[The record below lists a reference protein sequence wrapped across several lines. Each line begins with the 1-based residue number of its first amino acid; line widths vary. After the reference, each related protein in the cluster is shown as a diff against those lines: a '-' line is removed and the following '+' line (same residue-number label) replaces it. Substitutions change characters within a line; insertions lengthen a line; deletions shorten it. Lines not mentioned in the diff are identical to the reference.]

1 LLQNT
6 DLKEYIETSPTVELS
21 SFVQAEINLNSAE
34 IISKIGNYRYRP
46 IEDLNIYSAT
56 GDLYT
61 NTYDPSDMAGLYTGA
76 TDADIAI
83 DGGFNDDGTPYI
95 KTLPKEK
102 EKLLFSLEDCFNRF
116 RPRSGI
122 HKVRHFSLQTI
133 DEDNPRQYNFTH
145 YTNQFLASRPRF
157 YVSDRNDKFK
167 YWTSYRSEEVDGAT
181 VIRGLS
187 STVEDEENGGFYM
200 NDASP
205 FIVYNKAIPV
215 NRIVVKM
222 QTYIAEEEFRLGP
235 FEFPEIDAEN
245 LVEDPFV
252 GESRKIAPVYW
263 TIEGLVEDTWTELI
277 SFDKLS
283 TRSDQAPVIGA
294 DGYVEIAYGLTDS
307 ETYGWFLYE
316 DALISDAPHITQ
328 TVNPPTIPGGH
339 KEFQYL
345 KGLRIVVHTMSK
357 KNAMFE
363 LIELS
368 PRLSIDM
375 SDRVSSFSVNK
386 IASDV
391 GVSGLPV
398 GQLLASTGNLEI
410 FDFDQSFSDK
420 NPDSILGE
428 FPKRNVQFK
437 FYEILDDKD
446 EKYYVPIKVLYT
458 ESFPESS
465 IEDRTLSL
473 QLRDLFFYFE
483 NTSAPE
489 LLVKNASLSFA
500 VSLLLDSIGF
510 SNYVFKRVYKRD
522 EDGQVLKD
530 TDDNEIFEDD
540 PIIPYFFIAP
550 DKSVAEILNSLAVST
565 QSSMYFD
572 EYNNFVVMSKEY
584 TLPDEQDRPTDI
596 TLYGS
601 KDTSLANIDKIE
613 NIVSIGSKE
622 NNIFNDGKINYSTR
636 YIQRSYGSIR
646 EANVTDRD
654 KTWIYKPSLLWEI
667 AGLESTKSINE
678 ELTSQSTYVLAAIPL
693 SETLSDRPPEVVDG
707 QIINNYFDLGEG
719 VYWIA
724 RYNGYFYAN
733 KEVLRYDAV
742 EYAVD
747 GLGEQ
752 FITSVQEYQN
762 FFSKVPFRGR
772 IYPTGRVRI
781 YSEPNY
787 EVVEG
792 ITRLQDGPV
801 AKHGRGQF
809 GTEIV
814 SHPAGPAEY
823 WLETDK
829 EKATVNGCVMEFKY
843 ALDPSLELPTTIAP
857 SLQNIAGQDFEK
869 NSFRTTRNGIIKNF
883 LSGTEH
889 LETPVNTLYST
900 QTGTIQSSALVMSGP
915 VFEKTPKPNDFISYI
930 YKPLDN
936 KYKSFGTRMRII
948 GKQENDNSR
957 IQSPSGSSTYYNA
970 RQIGPAQNYNVGGAS
985 GGMSILLNPKTNS
998 GYFFEIAALTENN
1011 VNDLG
1016 GGGDIANV
1024 FFYKTGF
1031 STQKDYESS
1040 YEDLTTTSGNVEI
1053 QYDELSRT
1061 IVSKVAGRFKI
1072 DDETDTIARGSRIFV
1087 NDGPRPGYYRLTRAG
1102 KADVGLIP
1110 GSTWRLSLDE
1120 PAIPITLYRGFAS
1133 ILVDDGLFT
1142 GQHRFTGE
1150 DSPTV
1155 FDLSVEYEETLGG
1168 GIEFTLFLNNKII
1181 ARVFDKDPL
1190 PIHNNMALFN
1200 RGSSKCMFEHI
1211 YAVAPNY
1218 TTNVSSGAVD
1228 RYNES
1233 GTREEFRRFTMTRAV
1248 ISSYLS
1254 GITTSE
1260 PPKFDM
1266 FYDEFGT
1273 IMREASY
1280 FNVKYDKAFP
1290 AIYSQLSPTFNSM
1303 QGYVVSG
1310 YTPSAYRAEFL
1321 IFNITDTALSLDES
1335 TGNYLRIQGIT
1346 FTQQSTHSLSVDE
1359 YFSKKS
1365 DFSNPVFVG
1374 ERGVQDVGA
1383 SKKTFQDIKNS
1394 RATYGKN
1401 EFSLDTPYLQSQD
1414 AATEMMGW
1422 LVSKITKPRKSIGIK
1437 IFANPMIQLGD
1448 IVNIYYKKDS
1458 KDEVAKETDRF
1469 VIYQIEYSRSQD
1481 GPEMTVYLSEVA

>member
-1 LLQNT
+1 MLQNEQ
-6 DLKEYIETSPTVELS
+6 LKEYIETSSTVELS

-34 IISKIGNYRYRP
+34 VISKIGNYRYRP
-46 IEDLNIYSAT
+46 LEDLDVYSAT

-61 NTYDPSDMAGLYTGA
+61 NTYDPNDADNLYTGG

-83 DGGFNDDGTPYI
+83 DGGFDDDGLPYI
-95 KTLPKEK
+95 KTLPKQK

-122 HKVRHFSLQTI
+122 HKLRYFQLQTS
-133 DEDNPRQYNFTH
+133 DEDSPTQYNFTH

-157 YVSDRNDKFK
+157 YMSDRNDKFK
-167 YWTSYRSEEVDGAT
+167 YWTSYRSEVVEGAT

-205 FIVYNKAIPV
+205 FIVYNKEIPV
-215 NRIVVKM
+215 NRVVVKM
-222 QTYIAEEEFRLGP
+222 QTYISEQDFDLGP
-235 FEFPEIDAEN
+235 FGE
-245 LVEDPFV
+245 LLDPFV
-252 GESRKIAPVYW
+252 GDAKKIAPVYW
-263 TIEGLVEDTWTELI
+263 TIEGLVGNTWTELI
-277 SFDKLS
+277 SFDNLS
-283 TRSDQAPVIGA
+283 TRSDNTPIIGA
-294 DGYVEIAYGLTDS
+294 DGYVEISYGPLGTDPES
-307 ETYGWFLYE
+307 YGWSLYE
-316 DALISDAPHITQ
+316 EGLISDAPHVTQ
-328 TVNPPTIPGGH
+328 TVNPPTINGGY

-345 KGLRIVVHTMSK
+345 KGLRLVVHTMSK

-375 SDRVSSFSVNK
+375 SDRVSNFSINK

-398 GQLLASTGNLEI
+398 GQLLASTGNLEV

-428 FPKRNVQFK
+428 FARRNVQFK
-437 FYEILDDKD
+437 FYEILND
-446 EKYYVPIKVLYT
+446 ENTSYYIPIKVLYA
-458 ESFPESS
+458 ESFPEASV
-465 IEDRTLSL
+465 EDRTLSID
-473 QLRDLFFYFE
+473 LRDLYFYFE

-510 SNYVFKRVYKRD
+510 SNYVFKRVYKRG
-522 EDGQVLKD
+522 EDGEILKD
-530 TDDNEIFEDD
+530 TNNREIFEDD
-540 PIIPYFFIAP
+540 PTIPYFFVSP
-550 DKSVAEILNSLAVST
+550 DKSVAQILNDLAVST

-572 EYNNFVVMSKEY
+572 EYNNFIVMSKEY
-584 TLPDEQDRPTDI
+584 TLPDEEDRATDI

-601 KDTSLANIDKIE
+601 KDSSDKLE
-613 NIVSIGSKE
+613 NIVSIGSKD

-646 EANVTDRD
+646 QASLTDRD
-654 KTWIYKPSLLWEI
+654 KTWIYKPALLWEVTGSE
-667 AGLESTKSINE
+667 ATKSVNE
-678 ELTSQSTYVLAAIPL
+678 ELNSQSNYVLAAIPL
-693 SETLSDRPPEVVDG
+693 DEDLTESLPQVVDH
-707 QIINNYFDLGEG
+707 QLTNNYFDLGEG

-733 KEVLRYDAV
+733 REVIRYDAV
-742 EYAVD
+742 EYTVD

-781 YSEPNY
+781 YSEPFY
-787 EVVEG
+787 ESYNPNTNSVDSDPTLNAS
-792 ITRLQDGPV
+792 TRLKNGPV

-809 GTEIV
+809 GTPV
-814 SHPAGPAEY
+814 SFHPSGPSQY
-823 WLETDK
+823 WLDTDQNT
-829 EKATVNGCVMEFKY
+829 ANVNGCVMEFKY
-843 ALDPSLELPTTIAP
+843 ALDTSLKPPKSVPPNEL
-857 SLQNIAGQDFEK
+857 LRAGQDFNK

-889 LETPVNTLYST
+889 LETTVNTLYST

-915 VFEKTPKPNDFISYI
+915 VFEKEIAANDFVSYI

-948 GKQENDNSR
+948 GKQENDSAR
-957 IQSPSGSSTYYNA
+957 IQSPSGSSTYYNSK
-970 RQIGPAQNYNVGGAS
+970 QSGPDQNSNIGGAS
-985 GGMSILLNPKTNS
+985 GGMSILLNPETNS
-998 GYFFEIAALTENN
+998 GYFFEIAALTDNN

-1016 GGGDIANV
+1016 GGGEVANV

-1031 STQKDYESS
+1031 NIETMINGTIR
-1040 YEDLTTTSGNVEI
+1040 YEDLPNNPEYNNTKKEI
-1053 QYDELSRT
+1053 RATLPF
-1061 IVSKVAGRFKI
+1061 SKFDAIQNIKKN
-1072 DDETDTIARGSRIFV
+1072 SRILV
-1087 NDGPRPGYYRLTRAG
+1087 TGANPGYYKLINVGRPKSGAIEG
-1102 KADVGLIP
+1102 KAWVLK
-1110 GSTWRLSLDE
+1110 LDE
-1120 PAIPITLYRGFAS
+1120 PAIPITLYRGFAP

-1142 GQHRFTGE
+1142 GQHRMTGE

-1155 FDLSVEYEETLGG
+1155 FDLSVEYEEVGG
-1168 GIEFTLFLNNKII
+1168 GIEFVLFLNNKII
-1181 ARVFDKDPL
+1181 ARVFDPTPL

-1200 RGSSKCMFEHI
+1200 RGSSRCMFEHV
-1211 YAVAPNY
+1211 YAVAPDYAGNASG
-1218 TTNVSSGAVD
+1218 TVDNVYD
-1228 RYNES
+1228 ES
-1233 GTREEFRRFTMTRAV
+1233 GTKEEFRRFTMTQAV
-1248 ISSYLS
+1248 RSSYLT
-1254 GITTSE
+1254 GISTAE

-1273 IMREASY
+1273 IMREAAY

-1290 AIYSQLSPTFNSM
+1290 ALYSKLSPTFNSM

-1310 YTPSAYRAEFL
+1310 YMPSAYRAEFL
-1321 IFNITDTALSLDES
+1321 VFNATDTALSLDES
-1335 TGNYLRIQGIT
+1335 SGNYLRIQGIT
-1346 FTQQSTHSLSVDE
+1346 FTQESTHSLSVDE

-1365 DFSNPVFVG
+1365 DFSNPSFIG
-1374 ERGVQDVGA
+1374 ETEVQDSAA

-1394 RATYGKN
+1394 RVTYGKN

-1422 LVSKITKPRKSIGIK
+1422 LVSKITKPRKSIGLQV
-1437 IFANPMIQLGD
+1437 FANPMIQLGD

-1458 KDEVAKETDRF
+1458 KDEVARETDRF
-1469 VIYQIEYSRSQD
+1469 VVYQIEYSRSEG
-1481 GPEMTVYLSEVA
+1481 GPEMTLYLSEVA

>member
-1 LLQNT
+1 MLQNPE
-6 DLKEYIETSPTVELS
+6 LKDYIETNSTVELS

-46 IEDLNIYSAT
+46 IEDLNVYSAN
-56 GDLYT
+56 GNLYT
-61 NTYDPSDMAGLYTGA
+61 NTYDPDDEDNLYTGG

-83 DGGFNDDGTPYI
+83 DGGFNDDETPYI
-95 KTLPKEK
+95 KTLPNQK

-122 HKVRHFSLQTI
+122 HKLRYFQLQTS
-133 DEDNPRQYNFTH
+133 DENSPIQYNFTH

-157 YVSDRNDKFK
+157 YMSDRNDKFK
-167 YWTSYRSEEVDGAT
+167 YWTSYRSEVVDGST

-187 STVEDEENGGFYM
+187 SSIEDEENGGFYM

-205 FIVYNKAIPV
+205 FIVYNKEIPV

-222 QTYIAEEEFRLGP
+222 QTYISKEDFDLGP
-235 FEFPEIDAEN
+235 FGE
-245 LVEDPFV
+245 LVDPFV
-252 GESRKIAPVYW
+252 GDAKKIAPVYW
-263 TIEGLVEDTWTELI
+263 TIEGLVENTWTELI
-277 SFDKLS
+277 SFDNLS
-283 TRSDQAPVIGA
+283 ERSDNTPVIGS
-294 DGYVEIAYGLTDS
+294 DGYVEVAYGPLGTDP

-316 DALISDAPHITQ
+316 EGLISDAPHVTQ
-328 TVNPPTIPGGH
+328 PVNPPTISGGY

-345 KGLRIVVHTMSK
+345 KGLRLVIHTMSK

-375 SDRVSSFSVNK
+375 SDRVSGFSVNK

-398 GQLLASTGNLEI
+398 GQLLASTGSLEV

-420 NPDSILGE
+420 NLNSILGE
-428 FPKRNVQFK
+428 FAKRNVQFK
-437 FYEILDDKD
+437 FYEILND
-446 EKYYVPIKVLYT
+446 ENTEYYVPIKVLYA
-458 ESFPESS
+458 ESFPEAS
-465 IEDRTLSL
+465 IEDRTLSID
-473 QLRDLFFYFE
+473 LRDLYFYFE

-489 LLVKNASLSFA
+489 LLIKNASLSYA
-500 VSLLLDSIGF
+500 ISLLLDSIGF

-522 EDGQVLKD
+522 EDGQILED
-530 TDDNEIFEDD
+530 TNGRQIFEDD
-540 PIIPYFFIAP
+540 PIIPYFFVST
-550 DKSVAEILNSLAVST
+550 DKSVAEILNDLAVST

-572 EYNNFVVMSKEY
+572 EYNNFVVMSKDY
-584 TLPDEQDRPTDI
+584 TLPDEQDRATDI

-601 KDTSLANIDKIE
+601 KDVSEENSDKLE
-613 NIVSIGSKE
+613 NILSIGSKE
-622 NNIFNDGKINYSTR
+622 SNIFNDGKINYSTR

-646 EANVTDRD
+646 QASLTDRD
-654 KTWIYKPSLLWEI
+654 KTWIYKPALLWEI
-667 AGLESTKSINE
+667 TGSEATKSVNE
-678 ELTSQSTYVLAAIPL
+678 EMNSQSNYVLAAIPL
-693 SETLSDRPPEVVDG
+693 DKDLSDELPEVVEH
-707 QIINNYFDLGEG
+707 QITNNYFDLGEG

-733 KEVLRYDAV
+733 KEIIRYDAV
-742 EYAVD
+742 EYTVD

-781 YSEPNY
+781 YSEPSY
-787 EVVEG
+787 ESYNPATNLVDTNSELNTA
-792 ITRLQDGPV
+792 IRLKNGPV

-809 GTEIV
+809 GTPV
-814 SHPAGPAEY
+814 SLHPSGPAEY
-823 WLETDK
+823 WLDTNEET
-829 EKATVNGCVMEFKY
+829 ANVAGCIMDFKY
-843 ALDPSLELPTTIAP
+843 VLNSSLELPETISP
-857 SLQNIAGQDFEK
+857 DDEHRAGLDFDK

-889 LETPVNTLYST
+889 LETTVNTLYST

-915 VFEKTPKPNDFISYI
+915 VFEKNIAPNNFVSYI

-948 GKQENDNSR
+948 GKQENDNAR

-970 RQIGPAQNYNVGGAS
+970 RQLGPDQNSNIGGAS
-985 GGMSILLNPKTNS
+985 GGLSILLNPETNS

-1016 GGGDIANV
+1016 GNGEVANV

-1031 STQKDYESS
+1031 NIETIENG
-1040 YEDLTTTSGNVEI
+1040 TVE
-1053 QYDELSRT
+1053 YDELENNTYSDIEKT
-1061 IVSKVAGRFKI
+1061 ITSSSNTRFLLGETSISKN
-1072 DDETDTIARGSRIFV
+1072 SRILITGD
-1087 NDGPRPGYYRLTRAG
+1087 NGGYYKLT
-1102 KADVGLIP
+1102 DVGRANAGEIP
-1110 GSTWRLSLDE
+1110 GRPWVLKLDE
-1120 PAIPITLYRGFAS
+1120 PAIPVTLYKGFAP

-1142 GQHRFTGE
+1142 GQHRLAGE
-1150 DSPTV
+1150 ESPTV
-1155 FDLSVEYEETLGG
+1155 FDLSIEYEEING
-1168 GIEFTLFLNNKII
+1168 GIEFVIFLNNKII
-1181 ARVFDKDPL
+1181 ARVFDNDPL
-1190 PIHNNMALFN
+1190 AIHNNMALFN

-1211 YAVAPNY
+1211 YAIAPDYASNASNSIN
-1218 TTNVSSGAVD
+1218 NV
-1228 RYNES
+1228 YEES
-1233 GTREEFRRFTMTRAV
+1233 GTREEFRRFSMTQAV
-1248 ISSYLS
+1248 RSSYLS
-1254 GITTSE
+1254 GINTSE

-1273 IMREASY
+1273 IMREAAY

-1290 AIYSQLSPTFNSM
+1290 ALYSKLSPTFNSM

-1321 IFNITDTALSLDES
+1321 IFNATDTALSLDES
-1335 TGNYLRIQGIT
+1335 SGNYLRIQGIT
-1346 FTQQSTHSLSVDE
+1346 FTQESTHSLSVDE

-1365 DFSNPVFVG
+1365 DFSNPSFIG
-1374 ERGVQDVGA
+1374 EIEVEGPAA

-1394 RATYGKN
+1394 RVTYGKN
-1401 EFSLDTPYLQSQD
+1401 EFSLETPYIQNQD
-1414 AATEMMGW
+1414 AANEMMAW
-1422 LVSKITKPRKSIGIK
+1422 LVSKITKPRKSVGIE

-1458 KDEVAKETDRF
+1458 QDELAKETDRF
-1469 VIYQIEYSRSQD
+1469 VVYQIEYSRSES
-1481 GPEMTVYLSEVA
+1481 GPQMTLYLSEVA